1 MCELLIGEIWKEF
14 LKVDSVYD
22 WPVSQKGDR
31 FLSLVALVN
40 HIKGAEDYLQR
51 RKNCFS
57 KKSASWSPRTPQ
69 LSGTSPP
76 VPKTLLNYA

>member
-1 MCELLIGEIWKEF
+1 MSCVCELLIGEIWKEF
-14 LKVDSVYD
+14 LKVDSLYD

-51 RKNCFS
+51 RKNCFQRNRLAGVLGLHS
-57 KKSASWSPRTPQ
+57 YLEFHPQ
-69 LSGTSPP
+69 YLRP
-76 VPKTLLNYA
+76 Y